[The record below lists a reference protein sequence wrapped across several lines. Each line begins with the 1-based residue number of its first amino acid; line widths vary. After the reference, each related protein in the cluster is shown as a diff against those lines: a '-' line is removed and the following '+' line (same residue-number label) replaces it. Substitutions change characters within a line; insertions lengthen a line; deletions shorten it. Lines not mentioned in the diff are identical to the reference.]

1 MFRNYLEVH
10 DAPCQILVLSPSNYR
25 SAMCIYIPKD
35 VSTKLTIIAV
45 VYGSDRVF
53 WGFMGHE
60 SKGNDLTWG

>member
-1 MFRNYLEVH
+1 
-10 DAPCQILVLSPSNYR
+10 
-25 SAMCIYIPKD
+25 MCIYIPKD